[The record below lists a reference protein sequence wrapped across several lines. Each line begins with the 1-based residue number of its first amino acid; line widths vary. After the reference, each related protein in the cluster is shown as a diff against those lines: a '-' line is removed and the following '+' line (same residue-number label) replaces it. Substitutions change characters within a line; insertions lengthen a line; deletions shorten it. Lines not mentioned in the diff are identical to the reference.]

1 MLTKVQNDIGKIL
14 MTASLE
20 EINSTQ
26 KRIKIKIDAE
36 QVDTAFDK
44 AFKNIKKKAKIQG
57 FRQGKAPLSMIKKLY
72 GANVASQVGEDLI
85 NANLFDSIKENKLRI
100 VSSPVIEA
108 SALPES
114 GKDYEFAAILD
125 IMPEIVIKDYKGLS
139 VEVHK
144 YDVTEDSVQ
153 KELDLLARR
162 HAKSQAI
169 EDQNTTAAHGHLATI
184 THEVSL
190 DGKKLPQMDVNKAPV
205 ALGKGEL
212 YPDLEDAI
220 LGLKVGDVKEVEI
233 KLPEDFQD
241 KELAGRTAQFKI
253 TLEELSVLNIPTL
266 DDDFAKDMNYDSKE
280 KLVETVKGN
289 LEQQAESNK
298 KKELE
303 VKLLGALL
311 EKNSFDVPPAMVDE
325 VIDSMINE
333 MYPGNSEPAKK
344 ALKNLE
350 LRNNLKEEAKKRA
363 KNTLLLWEIA
373 KSEEISITD
382 EDVGAHIKKALGK
395 EEDDSPET
403 DKQVKD
409 FMKNVGNQIK
419 ENLLLERSLDVL
431 IDNASIKE
439 LDHSH

>member
-1 MLTKVQNDIGKIL
+1 

-169 EDQNTTAAHGHLATI
+169 EDQNTTSRTWPPSNHYAR
-184 THEVSL
+184 SFFRW
-190 DGKKLPQMDVNKAPV
+190 KKTTSN
-205 ALGKGEL
+205 GC
-212 YPDLEDAI
+212 
-220 LGLKVGDVKEVEI
+220 
-233 KLPEDFQD
+233 
-241 KELAGRTAQFKI
+241 
-253 TLEELSVLNIPTL
+253 
-266 DDDFAKDMNYDSKE
+266 
-280 KLVETVKGN
+280 
-289 LEQQAESNK
+289 QQGSC
-298 KKELE
+298 
-303 VKLLGALL
+303 
-311 EKNSFDVPPAMVDE
+311 
-325 VIDSMINE
+325 
-333 MYPGNSEPAKK
+333 
-344 ALKNLE
+344 
-350 LRNNLKEEAKKRA
+350 RA
-363 KNTLLLWEIA
+363 R
-373 KSEEISITD
+373 
-382 EDVGAHIKKALGK
+382 
-395 EEDDSPET
+395 
-403 DKQVKD
+403 Q
-409 FMKNVGNQIK
+409 
-419 ENLLLERSLDVL
+419 R
-431 IDNASIKE
+431 
-439 LDHSH
+439 